1 VTPAGDE
8 TRGRPAR
15 RAGRVNEMTLQPR
28 SDSWRRYLEAELSG
42 RDADAEVAL
51 AELFT
56 ALPQHLPLAGFA
68 ARVLARTA
76 VRRSPFTRRSIRW
89 SLAAALVV
97 VAAGAGLLAPMVPGL
112 ARLLGP
118 GELVAAFVSLVG
130 DLSMRVAAGIAVWQ
144 PIVDTASTLA
154 RAAGNPTVLSLLV
167 LHLLLAA
174 TALRGLAV
182 LAAKGSPVHVA
193 S

>member
-1 VTPAGDE
+1 MTGSGGE
-8 TRGRPAR
+8 TRERPAR

-28 SDSWRRYLEAELSG
+28 SESWRRYLEAEVSG

-56 ALPQHLPLAGFA
+56 ALPRHLPAAGFA

-76 VRRSPFTRRSIRW
+76 ARRSPFARRAIRW
-89 SLAAALVV
+89 SLAAALLVA
-97 VAAGAGLLAPMVPGL
+97 AAGAGLVAPMVPEL
-112 ARLLGP
+112 TRLLGP
-118 GELVAAFVSLVG
+118 GELVAGFVTLVG
-130 DLSMRVAAGIAVWQ
+130 NLALRVASGFALWQ
-144 PIVDTASTLA
+144 PVVDTGSTLA
-154 RAAGNPTVLSLLV
+154 RAAGNPIVLSLLV

-193 S
+193 P